1 MCKLYLEDIAHTLY
15 RCPKLE
21 NFWQNIPLWS
31 HSTIRQS
38 TSFLDIMFVV
48 CAENRDPES
57 FSLVAWTLWNRRNN
71 LRLGKPSIPLEQLL
85 DKARELTLGCLP
97 THLGISNPETG
108 SSNVDSPTF
117 TWIQDQM
124 QQSNFFEQ
132 ENRVGLGVVI
142 QNHDG
147 MVMASLFELIPLPST
162 VIIEVETL
170 ATRWVV
176 EFALELGFDSIF
188 LEGDSEVLIK
198 LLNSNSRSST
208 PFRHIKN
215 DILFASR
222 ISCFTC
228 STIM

>member
-1 MCKLYLEDIAHTLY
+1 MDTRSIA
-15 RCPKLE
+15 
-21 NFWQNIPLWS
+21 
-31 HSTIRQS
+31 
-38 TSFLDIMFVV
+38 
-48 CAENRDPES
+48 AE
-57 FSLVAWTLWNRRNN
+57 
-71 LRLGKPSIPLEQLL
+71 Q
-85 DKARELTLGCLP
+85 
-97 THLGISNPETG
+97 
-108 SSNVDSPTF
+108 
-117 TWIQDQM
+117 
-124 QQSNFFEQ
+124 FFEQ
-132 ENRVGLGVVI
+132 ENRAGLGVVI

-170 ATRWVV
+170 AARWVV

-198 LLNSNSRSST
+198 LLNSNSRSSA

-215 DILFASR
+215 DILYFASR